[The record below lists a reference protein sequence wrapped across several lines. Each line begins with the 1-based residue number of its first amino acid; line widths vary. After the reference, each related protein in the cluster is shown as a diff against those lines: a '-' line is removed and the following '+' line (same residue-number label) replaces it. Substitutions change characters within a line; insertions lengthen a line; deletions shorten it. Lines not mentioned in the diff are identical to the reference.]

1 MSWTDTTGKSSGN
14 RRATATL
21 AGIGDILGSL
31 GKQESKFYELEVGEV
46 IDICLNVD
54 HEAFEALGGYSN
66 GAIGRVKVRLLH
78 SNPISSTVDYS
89 DGKLGKEIWARPLF
103 SNTKS
108 YPLKREYVVV
118 GEYLSKVTTSTK
130 AIATEYYYTGP
141 LSIFGSIN
149 SNALLLERLGTPL
162 ESVNLSDVEGGHEK
176 SSGEDAEKELAL
188 GKEFSPSVKVKP
200 LLPREGDVIFEGRF
214 GQSMRFGSPDGY
226 TTPSI
231 YIRAGQ
237 AELEEEPQYLKPM
250 NEDINLDGSSIY
262 MTVDENI
269 QLERS
274 STPFNAAIESATIPE
289 EFTGKQ
295 IILNS
300 DKVVFNSRDG
310 SLVGMAKNG
319 IGFSTSGDF
328 TVDSVGST
336 TIASPLINLGF
347 EAEEPVVLGNQLEEI
362 LIGMMDEIDKIVDAL
377 TAMSVPTGT
386 GPSGPPVNSPQ
397 FSAVKN
403 VGLKAIRNK
412 LESMKS
418 KQNFSK

>member
-1 MSWTDTTGKSSGN
+1 M
-14 RRATATL
+14 
-21 AGIGDILGSL
+21 
-31 GKQESKFYELEVGEV
+31 
-46 IDICLNVD
+46 
-54 HEAFEALGGYSN
+54 
-66 GAIGRVKVRLLH
+66 
-78 SNPISSTVDYS
+78 
-89 DGKLGKEIWARPLF
+89 
-103 SNTKS
+103 
-108 YPLKREYVVV
+108 REYVVV
-118 GEYLSKVTTSTK
+118 GEYLSKMTTSTK
-130 AIATEYYYTGP
+130 AIAREYYYTGP

-162 ESVNLSDVEGGHEK
+162 ETATLSDIEGGHEK
-176 SSGEDAEKELAL
+176 SSGEDIIEELAL
-188 GKEFSPSVKVKP
+188 GKAFAPSVKIKP
-200 LLPREGDVIFEGRF
+200 LLPREGDIIFEGRF
-214 GQSMRFGSPDGY
+214 GQSIRFGSPDGY

-274 STPFNAAIESATIPE
+274 STVFNAASESGTIPE
-289 EFTGKQ
+289 EFAGKQ

-300 DKVVFNSRDG
+300 DTVIFNSRDG
-310 SLVGMAKNG
+310 SLVGMAKTG

-336 TIASPLINLGF
+336 TIASPVINLGF

-362 LIGMMDEIDKIVDAL
+362 LMGLIGEIGKLIDEITK
-377 TAMSVPTGT
+377 MSVTTGT
-386 GPSGPPVNSPQ
+386 GPSGPPINLP
-397 FSAVKN
+397 AILDVKN
-403 VGLKAIRNK
+403 VGLRAIENK